1 MSAVKSKR
9 RQRTPA
15 DACAVPAVPTP
26 DHAPALSAEQ
36 LRVLHQVYGII
47 LAHSKQAGVA

>member
-15 DACAVPAVPTP
+15 DACAVPTASY
-26 DHAPALSAEQ
+26 DHAPALTAEQ

-47 LAHSKQAGVA
+47 LSHNKQAGVA